1 MQKSFLS
8 LSIIPIALSLL
19 ISLIIIPHIVNS
31 LIDSGY
37 QVKLVYN
44 KNPSFI
50 FFQNNNNH
58 TNWITN
64 NSDVIWPTPSY
75 KKITS
80 DFGTRI
86 SPTTGAATMH
96 GGIDIGAA
104 QGSNILSIA
113 NGKVTHASWYGANG
127 YTVIIDHGGGYKSIY
142 GHVDPDFLV
151 KVGDEVLQ
159 GDVIAKVGP
168 KYVKSTSY
176 TTYKDSN
183 GNTTNGATTG
193 PHLHFAISKNGKKI
207 NPKSLYN

>member
-8 LSIIPIALSLL
+8 LSIIPIAFSLL
-19 ISLIIIPHIVNS
+19 VSLIIIPHIVNS

-44 KNPSFI
+44 KNSSGILFDFFNNDTGFI
-50 FFQNNNNH
+50 ADA
-58 TNWITN
+58 
-64 NSDVIWPTPSY
+64 SEVIWPTPGF

-80 DFGTRI
+80 DFGTRV
-86 SPTTGAATMH
+86 SPTTGASTTH

-104 QGSNILSIA
+104 QGSKILSIA
-113 NGKVTHASWYGANG
+113 DGVVTHAAWYGANG
-127 YTVIIDHGGGYKSIY
+127 YTVIIDHGDGYKSIY
-142 GHVDPDFLV
+142 GHVDPNFVV
-151 KVGDEVLQ
+151 KVGDKILQ
-159 GDVIAKVGP
+159 GDVIANVGP

-183 GNTTNGATTG
+183 GKATNGATTG

-207 NPKSLYN
+207 DPKTLYN